1 MTKTIRIFFLFS
13 LFDLLVACVGILV
26 YGILTKTYGPIWVRN
41 QYFGLWLTSVL
52 AFYAIQSLYVELKRW
67 QNKAFFFI
75 DVGFFII
82 SVILQLLMTIFYGLA
97 HKIDAIIWSIY
108 LFAVNVTNLYILFA
122 RKSNLKA
129 RSESDAKREPETA
142 FKMIDDQKKNANKES
157 KAKSVI
163 FSIIRIANIFMMVL
177 FIIIQCLLLNGAITH
192 GAGRLK

>member
-1 MTKTIRIFFLFS
+1 MFLIDSFKSMTKTIRIFFLFS

-122 RKSNLKA
+122 RRGSIKSKSQRN
-129 RSESDAKREPETA
+129 E
-142 FKMIDDQKKNANKES
+142 ES

-163 FSIIRIANIFMMVL
+163 FSIIRIANIFLMVL
-177 FIIIQCLLLNGAITH
+177 FIIVQCLLLNGAITH